1 MKRIG
6 KPHHTKKLR
15 LSVSLD
21 EADYKTLHKL
31 ASSQQPPLSD
41 SYVGA
46 FAIKRFLETVSE
58 KQMVIDFARSNG

>member
-1 MKRIG
+1 M
-6 KPHHTKKLR
+6 
-15 LSVSLD
+15 SLD

-58 KQMVIDFARSNG
+58 KQMVIDFARRNG